1 MRFHPWSDCL
11 KSGPPRRRSARVRTR
26 CAGSCPA
33 RTRLSLEALEDRSL
47 PSVVRPLPI
56 PGGILDP
63 TPFVGPDV
71 HAHLPGPADSSAPN
85 KIGGDPS
92 TINDFNGF
100 VGVAHLQG
108 TGTDGSG
115 NALTWDVDL
124 RFMQGVYQ
132 GVDGNIH
139 KATFAFV

>member
-1 MRFHPWSDCL
+1 MRFHPWPDFL
-11 KSGPPRRRSARVRTR
+11 KSGPPRRRTAPVRRR
-26 CAGSCPA
+26 CAGLCPA
-33 RTRLSLEALEDRSL
+33 RTRLSLEALEVRSL
-47 PSVVRPLPI
+47 PSVVGPLPI

-63 TPFVGPDV
+63 TPFAGPDV
-71 HAHLPGPADSSAPN
+71 HAHLPGPADSATPN

-92 TINDFNGF
+92 TITDFNGF

-115 NALTWDVDL
+115 NSLTWDVDL

-139 KATFAFV
+139 NATFAFV